1 MTAPAADGVRVVP
14 YGVDALLADLPDL
27 AAVRALDDTLRVD
40 PPPGAVDVVP
50 AARTVLV
57 RFATPGDAGAA
68 VDAVVEAAEV
78 AVAAA
83 RAGVSAASSART
95 GSTHTDRA
103 TGARAGTDRAA
114 ADRTAV
120 DRTAVVVLPV
130 RYDGADLAE
139 VARATGLPEDEV
151 VRRHAAG
158 TYTVAFGGF
167 MPGFAYLTGLDPAL
181 HVPRRATPR
190 ERVPAGAVAVAGEF
204 AAVYPAATPGGWML
218 LGTCDVPL
226 FDVDRDPPALLR
238 PGARVRFAPVPEPM
252 AGSGPGPTTCGG
264 RPDPPETG
272 VHAEAG
278 AHTAPRARV
287 DGDPHVEPAPRVER
301 ALRPERAL
309 HLDRAP
315 RPLVEVLAPGPLT
328 LVQDRGRPGLAA
340 VGVGRSGAADAG
352 ALRLANRL
360 VGNAPGAAGLE
371 VLLGGLV
378 LRFPAGGV
386 VALAGAEVP
395 ADVDGVAVAP
405 HLATRVPP
413 GGVLRTGT
421 ASRGLRLYV
430 AVRGGWDVPPVLGSR
445 AADRLAGLGP
455 PPLRAGDVLPVGAEV
470 VDAAQPWADP
480 PRDWPET
487 AVLRVTPGPRAD
499 WFAPG
504 AFDRLLGARYTV
516 TPASDRVALRLDG
529 PPVRRADRGE
539 LPSEPLVPGA
549 VQVPPDGRPVV
560 FGADHPVTGGYPVLA
575 VVEPRSRDLS
585 AQLRPGDAVAF
596 AALDRP
602 ATTR

>member
-1 MTAPAADGVRVVP
+1 MTAPTADGVRVVP

-27 AAVRALDDTLRVD
+27 AAVRVLDDALRGD

-57 RFATPGDAGAA
+57 RFATPGDARAA
-68 VDAVVEAAEV
+68 AHVLTEAAGA

-83 RAGVSAASSART
+83 RAGRPGAA
-95 GSTHTDRA
+95 TD
-103 TGARAGTDRAA
+103 GAATDRAA
-114 ADRTAV
+114 TDGAATDRAATDHAATDHAATGRTA
-120 DRTAVVVLPV
+120 AVVLPV

-139 VARATGLPEDEV
+139 VARVTGLTEDEV
-151 VRRHAAG
+151 VRRHAEG
-158 TYTVAFGGF
+158 EYTVAFGGF

-190 ERVPAGAVAVAGEF
+190 ERVPAGAVAIAGEF

-238 PGARVRFAPVPEPM
+238 PGTRVRFASVAEPM
-252 AGSGPGPTTCGG
+252 IAETGPGASTPGP
-264 RPDPPETG
+264 RPDPLEPG
-272 VHAEAG
+272 ARAG
-278 AHTAPRARV
+278 TAALTAPRPRAG
-287 DGDPHVEPAPRVER
+287 GDRRAER
-301 ALRPERAL
+301 ASRAV
-309 HLDRAP
+309 
-315 RPLVEVLAPGPLT
+315 VEVLAPGPLT

-395 ADVDGVAVAP
+395 ADVDGVPVAP
-405 HLATRVPP
+405 HAATRVPP

-421 ASRGLRLYV
+421 ATRGLRLYV
-430 AVRGGWDVPPVLGSR
+430 AVRGGLDVPPVLGSR

-455 PPLRAGDVLPVGAEV
+455 AAPGAGDVLPVGAEV

-499 WFAPG
+499 WFEPG
-504 AFDRLLGARYTV
+504 AFDRLLGAGYAV

-529 PPVRRADRGE
+529 PPVPRADRGE

-549 VQVPPDGRPVV
+549 VQVPPDGAPVV
-560 FGADHPVTGGYPVLA
+560 FGADHPVTGGYPVVA
-575 VVEPRSRDLS
+575 VVEPRSRDLA

-596 AALDRP
+596 AALDRST
-602 ATTR
+602 TTR